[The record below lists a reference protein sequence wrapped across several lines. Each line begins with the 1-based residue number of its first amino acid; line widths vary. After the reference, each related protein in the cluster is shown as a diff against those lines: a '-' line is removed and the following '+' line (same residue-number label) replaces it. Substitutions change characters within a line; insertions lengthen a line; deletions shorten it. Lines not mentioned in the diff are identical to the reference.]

1 MVNMLVVSPWVFVPK
16 PFSPGD
22 GQGDVLQ
29 NYVSGEFEERLPS
42 TGVIFLDD
50 WNAYHRMRGEIHC
63 GTNTKRTPLPDVKWW
78 E

>member
-1 MVNMLVVSPWVFVPK
+1 MLVVSPWVFVPE
-16 PFSPGD
+16 PFGPRD
-22 GQGDVLQ
+22 AEGDVFED
-29 NYVSGEFEERLPS
+29 YVRYEFGEGLPG

-63 GTNTKRTPLPDVKWW
+63 GTNAKRSPPANVKWW